1 MKMKRKA
8 LAFLLTLCMLFV
20 LIPAQPAAADE
31 SYGTLRALNEEKTF
45 YAMDYRYDYQMSDL
59 LTHNIHDSNDLVK
72 WVVSH
77 LISSDKDLSY
87 SINMGDGGDGGAFVA
102 QDNNDNILYARNYD
116 YLQSAK
122 NVLIH
127 TYSKDGYEAIA
138 MAAGGWIDID
148 GVDLSDNP
156 LLMALPYLAMDGMNE
171 KGMMISVLKLD
182 GEGAQPEDSSLIP
195 NLFVRLVLDYAA
207 NVQEAIDLLNEY
219 TIRTSMTYSNFH
231 FFVADKTG
239 KYGIIEVTPGKG
251 DASVQYD
258 SFNDSY
264 ATKGGR
270 QITNFYQLYPSKKEN
285 LDDGLHGFD
294 RYMRFVRHLYNCDY
308 TMSKEAAMAL
318 LSEAYQDNTID
329 ATHET
334 QWSIVYSPVDM
345 TANVCVRTNASDNKD
360 TFYSTQY
367 DFDLSL
373 LGSGENQTFV
383 FNPVVSSLTPQSV
396 TAETGTY
403 GEGEHTFNVTSHTK
417 TSYAGGQV
425 ISELK
430 IADINDDWCDDIWEE
445 KQIIQTLKDAGIQ
458 SDLYKISYS
467 ANDPTTAIA
476 VATFSNSTASSS
488 EYTRSGCTRFIHF
501 DGTLRGLIQYLSMGY
516 DQYDQVWVQATE
528 DIKVSANTADGDICT
543 LTGVDQ
549 SVVLDM
555 NGHRLYNDD
564 DSSDFSMSLK
574 NLHLAINMDTSL
586 TDVGISQI
594 NLDKRGYIV
603 CNADASD
610 GLTAITSSWDD
621 ALIGYGTWKNV
632 GEISV
637 DKIIGGYFYNT
648 EDGKET
654 LLDVNTITGG
664 TFGRRNSQNNIQYP
678 LIISGDVLSGTF
690 MGEPIV
696 EIINGGTIQSGT
708 YHGEV
713 VLYQGEIVKGDF
725 RNTVI
730 AQYNEDIYNGDS
742 VGQSLIS
749 GGVFHSSVI
758 NQGVISNGVF
768 LDTVENNLAS
778 DTDYDGDAISD
789 GLGGEITG
797 GVFSDKNNL
806 TGSKSLDLTFRKL
819 TLDDAKIVG
828 TNLTT
833 ADVISGTSPVR
844 INAITHPRQVF
855 YQWICETDKV
865 DTILYPPMDDITSLT
880 MPDHDL
886 TLRAE
891 GRTEQQADYKI
902 ALSRSAYGFGVV
914 PEGMPIEPITGY
926 LKNVGLKDITDW
938 EIKSATIA
946 TVYTIELE
954 NDNAENILLRD
965 HTYKFTIT
973 PKQNLTKDI
982 YNEHLH
988 FYAYDAEHNTV
999 LDQDFYIDLHIPEY
1013 KLTSDTSVLN
1023 FGSHDEGYTQP
1034 AAKTFTIT
1042 NTGNADI
1049 YNWKLTSDAASSAYI
1064 ISPDSGD
1071 YLEPWTGAETIT
1083 VQPKEGLPAGTYN
1096 ETLTIQG
1103 DESNIVSIQVKF
1115 EVKSSISCE
1124 GQKKI
1129 SLSEGS
1135 HQMTIG
1141 GTDVGTYTFA
1151 KSSSDKWSIQNADG
1165 KYIGFKNNALTLN
1178 DEPFYWTFKNH
1189 MFYTTV
1195 TEKQSS
1201 GWGWGWWNREQT
1213 TTVNWFL
1220 IAGSNGL
1227 TVSKSESAAKAAFY
1241 DTVASKEHSFG
1252 KWSSDGSGTHARTC
1266 EVCGFTENGNC
1277 SYDPDT
1283 HKCTICGATDP
1294 AHASVHVEVNVTKI
1308 TGSNGGGWWFWSKP
1322 STTTTWTAS
1331 ITATGEGVDI
1341 SKVEYSTDQT
1351 NYKTGTSFT
1360 SNSEIKTF
1368 YIRVTDSNGNITN
1381 WIYENG
1387 TTRQL

>member
-31 SYGTLRALNEEKTF
+31 SDGTLRALNEEKTF
-45 YAMDYRYDYQMSDL
+45 YAMDYRYDYQMSEL

-77 LISSDKDLSY
+77 LISSNKDLSY
-87 SINMGDGGDGGAFVA
+87 SINMGDGGACSAFVA

-122 NVLIH
+122 NVLMH

-207 NVQEAIDLLNEY
+207 NVQEAIDLLHDYN
-219 TIRTSMTYSNFH
+219 IRTSMTYSNFH

-239 KYGIIEVTPGKG
+239 EYGIIEVTPGKG
-251 DASVQYD
+251 DVSIQYD
-258 SFNDSY
+258 SLNDSY
-264 ATKGGR
+264 STKGGR
-270 QITNFYQLYPSKKEN
+270 QITNFYQLYPSQDEN

-294 RYMRFVRHLYNCDY
+294 RYMRFIRHLSDCDY

-334 QWSIVYSPVDM
+334 QWSVVYSPADM
-345 TANVCVRTNASDNKD
+345 TASVSVRTNASDDKD
-360 TFYSTQY
+360 TFYTTQY

-383 FNPVVSSLTPQSV
+383 FNPVVSSLTPQS
-396 TAETGTY
+396 ANADTGIY
-403 GEGEHTFNVTSHTK
+403 GEGERTFNVISHTQ
-417 TSYAGGQV
+417 TTYAGGQV
-425 ISELK
+425 ISELE
-430 IADINDDWCDDIWEE
+430 ISDINGDWNE

-467 ANDPTTAIA
+467 TNDQTA
-476 VATFSNSTASSS
+476 VVTFSKSTA
-488 EYTRSGCTRFIHF
+488 RSTESAHFGTTEFVTF
-501 DGTLRGLIQYLSMGY
+501 DGTLQGLITAIDADDC
-516 DQYDQVWVQATE
+516 DQMMIQAQ
-528 DIKVSANTADGDICT
+528 GDIRVPADT
-543 LTGVDQ
+543 NGGDTASITGSGQ
-549 SVVLDM
+549 SVVLEM

-564 DSSDFSMSLK
+564 GSSDFSISLK

-586 TDVGISQI
+586 VDAGISQI
-594 NLDKRGYIV
+594 NLDDHGYIV

-610 GLTAITSSWDD
+610 GLTAITSNWDD

-730 AQYNEDIYNGDS
+730 AQYNEDIYNGS
-742 VGQSLIS
+742 SLGESLIS
-749 GGVFHSSVI
+749 GGVFRSNVI
-758 NQGVISNGVF
+758 NRGVISNGVF
-768 LDTVENNLAS
+768 LNTVENDLAS

-806 TGSKSLDLTFRKL
+806 TGSKSLDLTFQKL

-828 TNLTT
+828 TDLTT

-844 INAITHPRQVF
+844 INAITHPKYVF
-855 YQWICETDKV
+855 YQWVCETDKV

-886 TLRAE
+886 TLRADR
-891 GRTEQQADYKI
+891 RTEQQADYKI

-1042 NTGNADI
+1042 STGNAGI

-1071 YLEPWTGAETIT
+1071 YLEPWMGAETIT

-1124 GQKKI
+1124 GQKEI
-1129 SLSEGS
+1129 SLSEGN

-1283 HKCTICGATDP
+1283 HKCTICGAADP

-1360 SNSEIKTF
+1360 SKSEIKTF

>member
-31 SYGTLRALNEEKTF
+31 SDGTLRALNEEKTF
-45 YAMDYRYDYQMSDL
+45 YAMDYRYNYQMSDL
-59 LTHNIHDSNDLVK
+59 LTHNIHDSNDLIK

-77 LISSDKDLSY
+77 LISSDKDFSY
-87 SINMGDGGDGGAFVA
+87 SINMGDGGACSAFVA
-102 QDNNDNILYARNYD
+102 QDSNDNILYARNYD

-127 TYSKDGYEAIA
+127 TYSEDGYESIA

-156 LLMALPYLAMDGMNE
+156 MLRALPYLAMDGMNE

-182 GEGAQPEDSSLIP
+182 GEGAQPEESSLIP

-207 NVQEAIDLLNEY
+207 NVQEAIDLLDDY
-219 TIRTSMTYSNFH
+219 SIRTSMTYSNFH

-239 KYGIIEVTPGKG
+239 EYGIIEVSPGQG
-251 DASVQYD
+251 DVSIQYD
-258 SFNDSY
+258 SLNDSY
-264 ATKGGR
+264 STKGGR
-270 QITNFYQLYPSKKEN
+270 QITNFYQLYPSQEEN
-285 LDDGLHGFD
+285 WDDGLHGFD
-294 RYMRFVRHLYNCDY
+294 RYMRFIRHLSDCGY

-334 QWSIVYSPVDM
+334 QWSVVYSPADM
-345 TANVCVRTNASDNKD
+345 TASVSVRTNASDDKD
-360 TFYSTQY
+360 TFYTTQY

-373 LGSGENQTFV
+373 LGSGTVQTFV
-383 FNPVVSSLTPQSV
+383 FNPAVSSQTPQS
-396 TAETGTY
+396 ANADTGTY
-403 GEGEHTFNVTSHTK
+403 GEGERTFNVTSHTQ
-417 TSYAGGQV
+417 TTYAGGQV
-425 ISELK
+425 ISELE
-430 IADINDDWCDDIWEE
+430 IADINGDWTE

-467 ANDPTTAIA
+467 TNDQTAI
-476 VATFSNSTASSS
+476 VTFSKSTASSTES
-488 EYTRSGCTRFIHF
+488 AHFGSTELVTF
-501 DGTLRGLIQYLSMGY
+501 DGTLQGLINAIDADDC
-516 DQYDQVWVQATE
+516 DQMMIQAQ
-528 DIKVSANTADGDICT
+528 GDIRVPADT
-543 LTGVDQ
+543 NGGDTASITGSGQ
-549 SVVLDM
+549 SVVLEM

-564 DSSDFSMSLK
+564 GSSDFSMSLK

-586 TDVGISQI
+586 ANAGIPQI
-594 NLDKRGYIV
+594 NLDDHGYIV
-603 CNADASD
+603 CNAEASD

-664 TFGRRNSQNNIQYP
+664 TFGRRNAQNNIQYP

-690 MGEPIV
+690 MGEPVV

-730 AQYNEDIYNGDS
+730 AQYNEDIYNGGS

-749 GGVFHSSVI
+749 GGVFRSNVI
-758 NQGVISNGVF
+758 NRGVISNGVF
-768 LDTVENNLAS
+768 LNTVENDLAS

-855 YQWICETDKV
+855 YQWICDTDKA
-865 DTILYPPMDDITSLT
+865 DTLLYPPMDDIADLT

-886 TLRAE
+886 TLRAD

-938 EIKSATIA
+938 EIVSATIA

-999 LDQDFYIDLHIPEY
+999 LDQDFYIDMHIPEY

-1042 NTGNADI
+1042 STGNAGI

-1071 YLEPWTGAETIT
+1071 YLEPWMGAETIT

-1103 DESNIVSIQVKF
+1103 DESNSVSIQVKF
-1115 EVKSSISCE
+1115 EVKSTISCE
-1124 GQKKI
+1124 GKKEI

-1135 HQMTIG
+1135 HRMSIG

-1151 KSSSDKWSIQNADG
+1151 KSSGDKWSIQNADG
-1165 KYIGFKNNALTLN
+1165 KYIGFENNALILN
-1178 DEPFYWTFKNH
+1178 DEPFYWIFKNH

-1201 GWGWGWWNREQT
+1201 GSGWGWGWWNRGQT

-1220 IAGSNGL
+1220 IADSNGL
-1227 TVSKSESAAKAAFY
+1227 TVSKSESSANAKFY

-1252 KWSSDGSGTHARTC
+1252 KWISAGSGTHARTC
-1266 EVCGFTENGNC
+1266 EVCGLTENGNC

-1283 HKCTICGATDP
+1283 HKCTICGAADP
-1294 AHASVHVEVNVTKI
+1294 SHASVHVKVNVTKT
-1308 TGSNGGGWWFWSKP
+1308 TGSSGGGWWFWSRP

-1360 SNSEIKTF
+1360 SKSEIKTF

-1387 TTRQL
+1387 TTSPL